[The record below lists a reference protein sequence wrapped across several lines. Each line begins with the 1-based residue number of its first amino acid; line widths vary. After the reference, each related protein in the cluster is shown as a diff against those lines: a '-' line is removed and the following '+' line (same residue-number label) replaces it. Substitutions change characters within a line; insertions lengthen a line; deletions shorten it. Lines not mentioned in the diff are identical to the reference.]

1 MELLK
6 DSSLRTFNLWGNL
19 SCRFDIPTDHVGGAF
34 PYADVSI
41 VMFWPK
47 VKHCLAICHFYSWK
61 AKKQWKFQVQL
72 VAFRAACFI

>member
-1 MELLK
+1 VI
-6 DSSLRTFNLWGNL
+6 L
-19 SCRFDIPTDHVGGAF
+19 SNYRQLAYRKPTWNSKSTACQRHVGGAF